1 MTARLKVEIESFALA
16 APFRISRGS
25 RTEAEVV
32 VATVIDGALRGHGEC
47 TPYTRYGETIDGV
60 AAAIEDQAEAIAGGL
75 DREGLQRAV
84 DAGAA
89 RNALDCALWDLE
101 AKRQSAAKGE
111 PGSVR
116 AWNVSGLPPPS
127 PVKTV
132 FTIGLAAPGA
142 MRDAAEAAVAKGRDL
157 LKVKLGAKDGDDDAR
172 IRAVREAAPDATLVV
187 DANEGFAADELERYC
202 ATLRDVGVALL
213 EQPLPAGE
221 DEALDEARAKGW
233 AGRDAGLPLGADES
247 AHTRK
252 DLTKLRGRYDVVN
265 IKLDKA
271 GGLTEALS
279 MATAART
286 LKFDVMVG
294 CMMATSLS
302 MAPAFLVAQRATF
315 VDLDGPLWMKQD
327 RANGMRYDGQ
337 SVHPPEPALWG

>member
-16 APFRISRGS
+16 NPFRISRGS

-32 VATVIDGALRGHGEC
+32 VATIIDGALRGRGEC
-47 TPYTRYGETIDGV
+47 TPYTRYGETVDAV
-60 AAAIEDQAEAIAGGL
+60 ASAIEDQAEAVAGGL
-75 DREGLQRAV
+75 DRAALQRAME
-84 DAGAA
+84 AGAA
-89 RNALDCALWDLE
+89 RNALDCALWDLD
-101 AKRQSAAKGE
+101 AKRQSVAKGE

-116 AWNVSGLPPPS
+116 AWNVCGLPAPE
-127 PVKTV
+127 PVRTV

-142 MRDAAEAAVAKGRDL
+142 MRDATEAAVAEGRGL
-157 LKVKLGAKDGDDDAR
+157 LKVKLGAKDGEDDVR

-187 DANEGFAADELERYC
+187 DANEGWAPDELERYC
-202 ATLRDVGVALL
+202 AAMREAGVAML

-221 DEALDEARAKGW
+221 DEALDEARTEGW
-233 AGRDAGLPLGADES
+233 AGRDAGLPIGADES
-247 AHTRK
+247 VHTRK
-252 DLTKLRGRYDVVN
+252 DLIGLRGRYDVVN

-302 MAPAFLVAQRATF
+302 MAPALLVAQRASF
-315 VDLDGPLWMKQD
+315 VDLDGPLWMKAD
-327 RANGMRYDGQ
+327 RKDGLRYDGQ